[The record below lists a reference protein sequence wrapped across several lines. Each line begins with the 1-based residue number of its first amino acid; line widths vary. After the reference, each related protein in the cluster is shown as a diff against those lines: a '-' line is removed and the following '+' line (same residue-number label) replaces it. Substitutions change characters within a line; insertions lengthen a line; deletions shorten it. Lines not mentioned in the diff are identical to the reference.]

1 VKLMH
6 NLYYKLAAGAGA
18 AFLATAL
25 FAGSAFAA
33 DLEIKDNGALSK
45 NTIEVVEVSECTV
58 VQGTETNV
66 MALVGASASTGGN
79 SALFNTGGNT
89 TVQSGNASATA
100 TMTVTGGSNT
110 ATDPCCCEK
119 DPCEGGGY
127 TAKISDNGAFSWNTI
142 GQASIS
148 SSLIVQ
154 GSSTNVGAI
163 VGAKAK
169 TGKNKAWFNTGGTT
183 MVKSGSAT
191 SSSSLSVSGGSN
203 NLP

>member
-1 VKLMH
+1 
-6 NLYYKLAAGAGA
+6 
-18 AFLATAL
+18 
-25 FAGSAFAA
+25 
-33 DLEIKDNGALSK
+33 
-45 NTIEVVEVSECTV
+45 
-58 VQGTETNV
+58 
-66 MALVGASASTGGN
+66 
-79 SALFNTGGNT
+79 
-89 TVQSGNASATA
+89 
-100 TMTVTGGSNT
+100 MTVTGGSNT

-154 GSSTNVGAI
+154 GSSTNVGAM

-183 MVKSGSAT
+183 MVKSGNAT